1 MLSPI
6 HGLDVS
12 PLMNTSLP
20 QQKVLGRA
28 RQLQSAQDANVM
40 GTESGR
46 GQDPGNPFGGNEGG
60 DTKECG
66 LGRLMAYGSCG
77 TRILRWY
84 WRCLLSPLP
93 RGMREM
99 PRGARDVPLPL
110 Q

>member
-28 RQLQSAQDANVM
+28 GQLQSAQDANVM

-60 DTKECG
+60 ETKECG